1 MARNR
6 KLLFIPALAVGI
18 LILVLAV
25 KMRPSPSSKPALE
38 RSRAVD
44 VITLQQQP
52 LAPQVTGFGRVKP
65 KVEWKAISEVSGKVI
80 YRHPDLE
87 KGRVMDAGT
96 VILKID
102 PLDYQLSLA
111 KAEADISSSQAQLAK
126 LDLEEKNL
134 KTTLK
139 IEKNRLA
146 ISQKEVARKEELR
159 RKGLTSQSALDLE
172 KQSYLASQKVVQDL
186 ESQLQVL
193 PKERRVSEAQLE
205 VNQSKVEEAKR
216 ALAKTEIVLP
226 IDARISSVD
235 IEQNQVVNM
244 QQTMV
249 VAHGIA
255 EIEVDAQVALHDMQ
269 ALASSLT
276 QYTAHADGRPRADQL
291 DLTAAIELSSG
302 QFTQRWPAKV
312 ARISDTVS
320 VNQATVGVIL
330 EVAQDYRQLS
340 PETAPPLVN
349 GMFVEAQLEG
359 QANPHWVIPER
370 ALHGDKVYLVG
381 DNDTLMIQPVTV
393 LFRRQGLV
401 AVAGELHSNQ
411 RLVANDLLP
420 AVTGMALKV
429 VTVDGKTVSAV
440 SSQPGL
446 DKETSNEIDSEKG
459 AVTP

>member
-6 KLLFIPALAVGI
+6 KLLFIPALMAGI

-25 KMRPSPSSKPALE
+25 KLRPSPSSKPALE

-80 YRHPDLE
+80 FRHPELE
-87 KGRVMDAGT
+87 KGRVLDAGT

-102 PLDYQLSLA
+102 PLDYQLTLA
-111 KAEADISSSQAQLAK
+111 KAEADISSSEAQIAK

-134 KTTLK
+134 QSTLK

-146 ISQKEVARKEELR
+146 ISKKEVTRKEELR

-193 PKERRVSEAQLE
+193 PKERRVSEAQLQ
-205 VNQSKVEEAKR
+205 VNQSKVAEAKR
-216 ALAKTEIVLP
+216 SLEKTEIILP

-235 IEQNQVVNM
+235 IEQNQVVNV
-244 QQTMV
+244 QQTMLI
-249 VAHGIA
+249 AHGIA

-291 DLTAAIELSSG
+291 ALQASIQLSSG
-302 QFTQRWPAKV
+302 QFVQQWPAKV

-320 VNQATVGVIL
+320 ANQATVGVIL
-330 EVAQDYRQLS
+330 EVAQDYSQLS

-349 GMFVEAQLEG
+349 GMFVQATLEG

-370 ALHGDKVYLVG
+370 ALHGDKVYLISD
-381 DNDTLMIQPVTV
+381 DNTLNIKPVTV
-393 LFRRQGLV
+393 LFRREGLV
-401 AVAGELHSNQ
+401 AVQGDFIAAQ
-411 RLVANDLLP
+411 QLVVNDLLP
-420 AVTGMALKV
+420 AVEGMALRV
-429 VTVDGKTVSAV
+429 VSKDGNAV
-440 SSQPGL
+440 VAPA
-446 DKETSNEIDSEKG
+446 KEQG
-459 AVTP
+459 AS

>member
-1 MARNR
+1 MIDLNR
-6 KLLFIPALAVGI
+6 KLLFIPALMAGI

-25 KMRPSPSSKPALE
+25 KLRPSPSSKPALE

-44 VITLQQQP
+44 VITLHQQP

-80 YRHPDLE
+80 FRHPELE
-87 KGRVMDAGT
+87 KGRVLDAGT

-102 PLDYQLSLA
+102 PLDYQLTLA
-111 KAEADISSSQAQLAK
+111 KAEADISSSEAQLAK

-134 KTTLK
+134 KSTLK

-146 ISQKEVARKEELR
+146 ISKKEVTRKEELR

-193 PKERRVSEAQLE
+193 PKERRVSEAQLQ
-205 VNQSKVEEAKR
+205 VNQSKVEEAQR
-216 ALAKTEIVLP
+216 SLSKTEIVLP

-244 QQTMV
+244 QQTML

-269 ALASSLT
+269 ALASSLNH
-276 QYTAHADGRPRADQL
+276 YTAHADGRPRADQL
-291 DLTAAIELSSG
+291 ALQASIQLASG
-302 QFTQRWPAKV
+302 QFVQQWTAKV

-320 VNQATVGVIL
+320 ANQATVGVIL
-330 EVAQDYRQLS
+330 EVAQDYSQLS

-349 GMFVEAQLEG
+349 GMFVQATLEG
-359 QANPHWVIPER
+359 QDNPHWVIPER
-370 ALHGDKVYLVG
+370 ALHGDKVYLLSD
-381 DNDTLMIQPVTV
+381 DNTLSIKPATV
-393 LFRRQGLV
+393 LFRREGLV
-401 AVAGELHSNQ
+401 AVQGDFIAEQ
-411 RLVANDLLP
+411 QLVVNDLLP
-420 AVTGMALKV
+420 AVEGMALRV
-429 VTVDGKTVSAV
+429 VSKDGQAV
-440 SSQPGL
+440 AKPPKGEGASQ
-446 DKETSNEIDSEKG
+446 S
-459 AVTP
+459 

>member
-1 MARNR
+1 MIARNR
-6 KLLFIPALAVGI
+6 KLLFIPALMAGI

-25 KMRPSPSSKPALE
+25 KLRPSPSSKPALE

-80 YRHPDLE
+80 YRHPELE
-87 KGRVMDAGT
+87 KGRVLDAGT

-102 PLDYQLSLA
+102 PLDYQLTLA
-111 KAEADISSSQAQLAK
+111 KAEADISSSEAQLAK

-134 KTTLK
+134 KTTLT

-146 ISQKEVARKEELR
+146 ISKKEVARKEELR

-193 PKERRVSEAQLE
+193 PKERRVSEAQLQ
-205 VNQSKVEEAKR
+205 VNQSKVEEAER
-216 ALAKTEIVLP
+216 SLEKTEITLP

-244 QQTMV
+244 QQTML

-291 DLTAAIELSSG
+291 ALQASIQLSSG
-302 QFTQRWPAKV
+302 QFVQQWPAKV
-312 ARISDTVS
+312 TRISDTVS
-320 VNQATVGVIL
+320 ANQATVGVIL
-330 EVAQDYRQLS
+330 EVAQDYSQLS

-349 GMFVEAQLEG
+349 GMFVQATLEG

-370 ALHGDKVYLVG
+370 ALHGDKVYLMS
-381 DNDTLMIQPVTV
+381 DDDTLIIKPVTV
-393 LFRRQGLV
+393 LFRREGLV
-401 AVAGELHSNQ
+401 AVQGDFIAAQ
-411 RLVANDLLP
+411 QLVVNDLLP
-420 AVTGMALKV
+420 AVEGMALKV
-429 VTVDGKTVSAV
+429 ISKDGKAV
-440 SSQPGL
+440 VVPT
-446 DKETSNEIDSEKG
+446 KEQG
-459 AVTP
+459 APQS